1 MNVSTSNETLKY
13 LRETRSVINQ
23 LLNSAGNRNKTLKI
37 IACAGTLRLLL
48 MRVDAA
54 LNATISGAGDDLS
67 SGSIV
72 VHKAIYDP
80 ILEYWIKELVS

>member
-37 IACAGTLRLLL
+37 IACNGTLKLLL
-48 MRVDAA
+48 MRVEAA

-80 ILEYWIKELVS
+80 ILEYWIKELTN